1 MRCAKVGIAGAV
13 LAGAVTLGLRAGEA
27 MAIEEPNYTVI
38 EQAEDFELRQYEPY
52 IVAETL
58 VEGDFSEVGNE
69 GFRRLAGYI
78 FGKNRKEESID
89 MTAPVN
95 QEPSSE
101 KIAMTAPV
109 NQQVEDGKWRI
120 TFTMPAEYSMETLP
134 MPLDDRVILKQ
145 EPGRLMAA
153 IRYSGTWSRDRYQ
166 EKEAS
171 LRSFIGEHGLK
182 IVGEPVFARYNAP
195 YTLWFLRRNEVLIP
209 VERLQ
214 DL

>member
-1 MRCAKVGIAGAV
+1 MRSGKQGLVSVV
-13 LAGAVTLGLRAGEA
+13 LLIIGSFSLGAGEV
-27 MAIEEPNYTVI
+27 MAIEESSYTVV
-38 EQAEDFELRQYEPY
+38 EQVDSFELRMYEPS

-58 VEGDFSEVGNE
+58 VEGDFSEVGSE

-78 FGKNRKEESID
+78 FGKNRKQQDID
-89 MTAPVN
+89 MTAPVS
-95 QEPSSE
+95 QESASE

-109 NQQVEDGKWRI
+109 SQETVDGKWRI

-153 IRYSGTWSRDRYQ
+153 IRYSGTWSRARYQ

-171 LRSFIGEHGLK
+171 LRSFIGEHALK

-209 VERLQ
+209 VERLR

>member
-52 IVAETL
+52 SVAQTL

-120 TFTMPAEYSMETLP
+120 TFTMPAEYTLETLP
-134 MPLDDRVILKQ
+134 TPLDDRVTLKR
-145 EPGRLMAA
+145 EPGRLIAA
-153 IRYSGTWSRDRYQ
+153 IRYSGTWSKDRYE
-166 EKEAS
+166 EKQHR
-171 LRSFIGEHGLK
+171 LRSLLEERGLK
-182 IVGEPVFARYNAP
+182 AVGKPVFARYNSP
-195 YTLWFLRRNEVLIP
+195 FSLWFLRRNEVLIP
-209 VERLQ
+209 VERSRN
-214 DL
+214 

>member
-1 MRCAKVGIAGAV
+1 MRCTKAVIAGVV
-13 LAGAVTLGLRAGEA
+13 LAGAVTLSLLTGEA

-58 VEGDFSEVGNE
+58 VEGDFSDVGNE

-120 TFTMPAEYSMETLP
+120 TFTMPAEYTLETLP
-134 MPLDDRVILKQ
+134 TPLDDRVTLKRQ
-145 EPGRLMAA
+145 PGRLIAA
-153 IRYSGTWSRDRYQ
+153 IRYSGTWSKDRYE
-166 EKEAS
+166 EKEGS
-171 LRSFIGEHGLK
+171 LKSVLEERGLEA
-182 IVGEPVFARYNAP
+182 VGEPIFARYNSPFA
-195 YTLWFLRRNEVLIP
+195 LWFLRRNEVLIP
-209 VERLQ
+209 VEGSRN
-214 DL
+214 

>member
-1 MRCAKVGIAGAV
+1 MLGPKVGIAGAV
-13 LAGAVTLGLRAGEA
+13 LAGAVTLSLRAGEA

-52 IVAETL
+52 IVAQTL

-120 TFTMPAEYSMETLP
+120 TFTMPAEYTLETLP
-134 MPLDDRVILKQ
+134 TPLDDRVTLKRQ
-145 EPGRLMAA
+145 PGRLIAA
-153 IRYSGTWSRDRYQ
+153 IRYSGTWSKDRYE
-166 EKEAS
+166 EKEGS
-171 LRSFIGEHGLK
+171 LKSVLEERGLEA
-182 IVGEPVFARYNAP
+182 VGEPIFARYNSPFA
-195 YTLWFLRRNEVLIP
+195 LWFLRRNEVLIP
-209 VERLQ
+209 VERSRN
-214 DL
+214 

>member
-1 MRCAKVGIAGAV
+1 MLGPKVGIAGAV
-13 LAGAVTLGLRAGEA
+13 LAGAVTLSLRAGEA
-27 MAIEEPNYTVI
+27 MAIDEPNYTVI

-52 IVAETL
+52 IVAQTL

-120 TFTMPAEYSMETLP
+120 TFTMPAEYTLETLP
-134 MPLDDRVILKQ
+134 TPLDDRVTLKR
-145 EPGRLMAA
+145 EPGRLIAA
-153 IRYSGTWSRDRYQ
+153 IRYSGTWSKDRYE
-166 EKEAS
+166 EKEGRLKSA
-171 LRSFIGEHGLK
+171 LEERGLEA
-182 IVGEPVFARYNAP
+182 VGEPIFARYNSPFA
-195 YTLWFLRRNEVLIP
+195 LWFLRRNEVLIP
-209 VERLQ
+209 VERSRN
-214 DL
+214 

>member
-1 MRCAKVGIAGAV
+1 MV
-13 LAGAVTLGLRAGEA
+13 LLLIGGFSLSAGEA
-27 MAIEEPNYTVI
+27 MAIEESSYSVV
-38 EQAEDFELRQYEPY
+38 EQVDNFELRRYQPN

-78 FGKNRKEESID
+78 FGKNRKQQSID
-89 MTAPVN
+89 MTAPVS
-95 QEPSSE
+95 QEPDSE

-109 NQQVEDGKWRI
+109 SQEAEGGKWRI
-120 TFTMPAEYSMETLP
+120 TFTMPAEYTMETLP
-134 MPLDDRVILKQ
+134 LPLDDRVILKQ

-153 IRYSGTWSRDRYQ
+153 IQYSGTWSRDRYQ
-166 EKEAS
+166 EREAS
-171 LRSFIGEHGLK
+171 LKSFIDEHGLK
-182 IVGEPVFARYNAP
+182 AVGEPVFARYNAP

-214 DL
+214 N